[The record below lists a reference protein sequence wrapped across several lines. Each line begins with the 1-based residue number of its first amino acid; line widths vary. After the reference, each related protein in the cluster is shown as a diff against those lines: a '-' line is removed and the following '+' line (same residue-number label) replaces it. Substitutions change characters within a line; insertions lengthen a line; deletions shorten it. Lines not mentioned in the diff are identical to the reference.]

1 MFQLADFS
9 YFQTMNSTQN
19 VSFVDEPW
27 MLVGTGYFSN
37 MLMNETNEADFD
49 NYESNPFVDEH
60 SQANEDSAVAPSQR
74 PNHKRQKNFSTHEDE
89 ILVSGWLNIS
99 LDPITGKD
107 QKSTTYWTRISEY
120 FHKHKKCQSKRTISS
135 LKHRWETIQ
144 RCVNKFCGCLT
155 RIELRRKSGHTI
167 SDKVLT
173 HFVILGLIQLLKFSI
188 SLMYVLGCDVCIGC
202 GGMWFVQVRRP
213 RWQSISAHALL
224 EYIENT
230 T

>member
-1 MFQLADFS
+1 MI
-9 YFQTMNSTQN
+9 
-19 VSFVDEPW
+19 
-27 MLVGTGYFSN
+27 
-37 MLMNETNEADFD
+37 MNETNEAEFD
-49 NYESNPFVDEH
+49 NGDHTFASQH
-60 SQANEDSAVAPSQR
+60 SQANQDSALAPSQR

-173 HFVILGLIQLLKFSI
+173 HFVILGLIQFLKFSI
-188 SLMYVLGCDVCIGC
+188 SLMYVLGCWCV
-202 GGMWFVQVRRP
+202 
-213 RWQSISAHALL
+213 
-224 EYIENT
+224 
-230 T
+230 

>member
-1 MFQLADFS
+1 MVAGQ
-9 YFQTMNSTQN
+9 
-19 VSFVDEPW
+19 
-27 MLVGTGYFSN
+27 GYYSN
-37 MLMNETNEADFD
+37 MMTDEINEADFD
-49 NYESNPFVDEH
+49 NVEDPLVAQH
-60 SQANEDSAVAPSQR
+60 SQANQDSSVALSQR

-107 QKSTTYWTRISEY
+107 QKSSTYWNRISDY

-155 RIELRRKSGHTI
+155 RIELRRKSGHTS

-173 HFVILGLIQLLKFSI
+173 YFVILGFILAFLIFHLI
-188 SLMYVLGCDVCIGC
+188 NVCPWMLVC
-202 GGMWFVQVRRP
+202 G
-213 RWQSISAHALL
+213 
-224 EYIENT
+224 
-230 T
+230 

>member
-1 MFQLADFS
+1 MI
-9 YFQTMNSTQN
+9 
-19 VSFVDEPW
+19 
-27 MLVGTGYFSN
+27 VGQGYYSN
-37 MLMNETNEADFD
+37 MLTEETNLDDFD
-49 NYESNPFVDEH
+49 NLENPIVDQH
-60 SQANEDSAVAPSQR
+60 SQANQDGAEAPSQR

-89 ILVSGWLNIS
+89 VLVSGWLNIS

-155 RIELRRKSGHTI
+155 RIELRRKSGHTT

-173 HFVILGLIQLLKFSI
+173 HFVILGFISAFLIFHLIKVCPWML
-188 SLMYVLGCDVCIGC
+188 VCIGC

-230 T
+230 TKVACKT